1 VSQDLPESLPPD
13 EARARDAVR
22 GLGVPAAGPAF
33 RARLK
38 QDFAAGRIGE
48 SRVLALPGSAVPWYR
63 RPAFRLALVPA
74 ALGVLVVAGMAVLSA
89 TDRGPGWTLMTA
101 RGNGAVTVDGAP
113 VSLASRADLT
123 RAMHAG
129 ARVSVPANAELEL
142 MSTAGLVV
150 QVTEGTE
157 LTLPATPGR
166 WVNRRVTGTVR
177 RGEIRVT
184 TGSAFHGARLHLRTP
199 EAEVEVTGTTLAVI
213 CEPTGTC
220 VCVHSG
226 VVMVGAHGGGME
238 AVPEGRRRY
247 VFNDGRPPE
256 SAEIRPNEGEQLG
269 VFRDSRGR
277 WLENVPR

>member
-1 VSQDLPESLPPD
+1 MSRDRLESLTPD
-13 EARARDAVR
+13 EGRARDAVR
-22 GLGVPAAGPAF
+22 SLGAPAADPAF

-38 QDFAAGRIGE
+38 RDFVAGRIGE
-48 SRVLALPGSAVPWYR
+48 ARVLTLPAPWYR

-74 ALGVLVVAGMAVLSA
+74 TFAALAALAVASLSV
-89 TDRGPGWTLMTA
+89 TDRGPGWTLMMA
-101 RGNGAVTVDGAP
+101 RGSGAVTVDGAP

-123 RAMHAG
+123 RAMHPG
-129 ARVSVPANAELEL
+129 ARLSVPENAELEL
-142 MSTAGLVV
+142 MSAAGLVL

-166 WVNRRVTGTVR
+166 WMNRQVTGAVD

-184 TGSAFHGARLHLRTP
+184 TGSAFAGAHLRLRTP
-199 EAEVEVTGTTLAVI
+199 DAMVEVTGTTLAVI

-226 VVMVGAHGGGME
+226 VVQVGARGGRME
-238 AVPEGRRRY
+238 MVPEGRRRY

-256 SAEIRPNEGEQLG
+256 SAQIRPTEGVALG
-269 VFRDSRGR
+269 EFRDSRSR
-277 WLENVPR
+277 WLENQPR

>member
-1 VSQDLPESLPPD
+1 MSRDLPESLTPD
-13 EARARDAVR
+13 EARVRAAVR
-22 GLGVPAAGPAF
+22 GLGAPAAEPSF

-38 QDFAAGRIGE
+38 RDFTAGKIGE
-48 SRVLALPGSAVPWYR
+48 ARVLALPVPWLR

-74 ALGVLVVAGMAVLSA
+74 VLAVLVVGVFAMLAM

-101 RGNGAVTVDGAP
+101 RGSGAVTVDGAP

-123 RAMHAG
+123 RAIHAG
-129 ARVSVPANAELEL
+129 ARVSVPADAELEL

-150 QVTEGTE
+150 ELTENTD

-166 WVNRRVTGTVR
+166 WMNRSVTGMVR
-177 RGEIRVT
+177 RGEIRIT
-184 TGSAFHGARLHLRTP
+184 TGSAFHGARLRFETP
-199 EAEVEVTGTTLAVI
+199 DADVMVTGTTLAVI

-226 VVMVGAHGGGME
+226 AVMVGPRGGSME
-238 AVPEGRRRY
+238 RVPEGRRRY

-256 SAEIRPNEGEQLG
+256 SAEIRPNEGVQLG

>member
-1 VSQDLPESLPPD
+1 MSRDLPESLTPD

-22 GLGVPAAGPAF
+22 GLGNPGADPAF

-38 QDFAAGRIGE
+38 RDFTTGKIGA
-48 SRVLALPGSAVPWYR
+48 SRVLVLPAPWYR

-74 ALGVLVVAGMAVLSA
+74 ALAVLVAGVMGVLAM

-101 RGNGAVTVDGAP
+101 RGSGAAMVDGAP

-123 RAMHAG
+123 RAIHAG
-129 ARVSVPANAELEL
+129 ARVSLPADAELEL
-142 MSTAGLVV
+142 MSKAGLVV
-150 QVTEGTE
+150 QLTENTE
-157 LTLPATPGR
+157 VMLPASPGR
-166 WVNRRVTGTVR
+166 WMNRSVTGVVR

-184 TGSAFHGARLHLRTP
+184 TGSAFHGARLRFETP
-199 EAEVEVTGTTLAVI
+199 DADVVVTGTTLAVI

-220 VCVHSG
+220 VCVQSG
-226 VVMVGAHGGGME
+226 AVMVGARGGSME
-238 AVPEGRRRY
+238 RVPEGRRRY

-256 SAEIRPNEGEQLG
+256 SAEIRPNEGVQLG

>member
-1 VSQDLPESLPPD
+1 M
-13 EARARDAVR
+13 
-22 GLGVPAAGPAF
+22 
-33 RARLK
+33 
-38 QDFAAGRIGE
+38 I
-48 SRVLALPGSAVPWYR
+48 
-63 RPAFRLALVPA
+63 
-74 ALGVLVVAGMAVLSA
+74 LSV
-89 TDRGPGWTLMTA
+89 TDRGPGWALMTA

-123 RAMHAG
+123 RALHAG
-129 ARVSVPANAELEL
+129 ARVSVPADAELEL

-166 WVNRRVTGTVR
+166 WMNRRVTGQVH

-184 TGSAFHGARLHLRTP
+184 TGSAFHGARLHLGTP

-226 VVMVGAHGGGME
+226 VVMVGARGGSME

-256 SAEIRPNEGEQLG
+256 SAEIRPTEGVQLG
-269 VFRDSRGR
+269 LFRDSRSP
-277 WLENVPR
+277 WLESVPR